1 MPSSTRRIWEVYF
14 AFAITITAG
23 RAYSIFAPDAPE
35 HLYLQV
41 IYAFNPDFPIVYIL
55 AVLQVAL
62 NVFHWLPLS
71 LYIFQRRLGP
81 PLFWK
86 VMLVLRVIL
95 DVAGNSYTKNI
106 LVSLYRNDP
115 LLRSLTLLFIALPYV
130 PWYWA
135 CFRYAFIRGTEVRGK
150 R

>member
-1 MPSSTRRIWEVYF
+1 MDAVSTNLRRSWEVYF
-14 AFAITITAG
+14 AYAILLTAG

-41 IYAFNPDFPIVYIL
+41 IYAFTPDFPIVYIL
-55 AVLQVAL
+55 TILQVAL
-62 NVFHWLPLS
+62 NVFHWLPLA
-71 LYIFQRRLGP
+71 LYIFQHRLGP
-81 PLFWK
+81 PLFWQ
-86 VMLVLRVIL
+86 VMFVLRVIL

-115 LLRSLTLLFIALPYV
+115 WICVLTLLYLVLPYA

-135 CFRYAFIRGTEVRGK
+135 CGRYAFGRNKVAG
-150 R
+150 